1 MSTKQ
6 TVIFTFMILFLGV
19 MLYAIGAYIYW
30 STEADNA
37 RRTIEALKEKKAEL
51 ELVLNGTTTRMG
63 LKKLIEDP
71 ERGLRGQLEA
81 ATQAAVR
88 MKGNEVGG
96 AAQREIFY
104 NDKEKELVA
113 IWPKAGAHWKTLY
126 TDWQALNKKI
136 NDSLGT
142 LRKQKKEKDEKIVA
156 AQSDREKEQESE
168 RTKLVEVVTERRK
181 MAEELTEFRVQNE
194 EVRDKISNVMRESA
208 RTPEIVPQ
216 GRVIYAA
223 MDLKRISVDIGSN
236 SGLRKGLKF
245 DIYSKWHTTLVKK
258 GIIEIVAVRPTS
270 ADGLLVDRRGM
281 VHDPNTGWVP
291 PDPRMRYSVY
301 SGTGADEV
309 HAQPLEHPKS
319 KADRIEA
326 FRQEKM
332 EKEIGPEAATRLR
345 EEKEAPPAPP
355 TQMGAA
361 FAPIVEGDW
370 INNPDFVPL
379 LPDAAH
385 QKKLVDELLAMKDVN
400 VSTLTFYFTDT
411 VRPYKVEFYRRL
423 CERNHCKVTDTMGP
437 EVTTLV
443 TSAGATN
450 AESVK
455 QQIAGSKDKEDVK
468 ADIRNLRKA
477 LTALEDAKK
486 YSSDVVSEDDLESF
500 FSRRQR
506 KLELLRGKAA
516 QPGQA
521 VFYVAGE
528 TKDRSADEL
537 RRYIGEHGGIA
548 ADKLDA
554 KVDFVVMGS
563 GLDQKFFDEVRK
575 LGLKVI
581 REDELPRY
589 FGLE

>member
-37 RRTIEALKEKKAEL
+37 RRTIEALKDKKADL
-51 ELVLNGTTTRMG
+51 ELMLNGTTTRLG
-63 LKKLIEDP
+63 LKKLVEDP

-96 AAQREIFY
+96 ATQREIFY

-113 IWPKAGAHWKTLY
+113 IWPKAAGHWKTLY
-126 TDWQALNKKI
+126 TDWQALNRRI
-136 NDSLGT
+136 NESLGT
-142 LRKQKKEKDEKIVA
+142 LRKQKKEKDEKIA
-156 AQSDREKEQESE
+156 SAQSDREKEQESE
-168 RTKLVEVVTERRK
+168 RAKLTEVVMERRK
-181 MAEELTEFRVQNE
+181 MAEELTEFRVANE

-216 GRVIYAA
+216 ARVIYAA
-223 MDLKRISVDIGSN
+223 MDLKRITVDIGSN
-236 SGLRKGLKF
+236 SGLRKGLRF
-245 DIYSKWHTTLVKK
+245 TIYSKWHTTLVKK
-258 GIIEIVAVRPTS
+258 GIIEIVDVRPTS
-270 ADGLLVDRRGM
+270 ADGLLVDKRVL

-309 HAQPLEHPKS
+309 HAQPLEKPKS
-319 KADRIEA
+319 KADRIDA

-332 EKEIGPEAATRLR
+332 EREMGHEAVEKMRA
-345 EEKEAPPAPP
+345 EKEAPPAPP

-370 INNPDFVPL
+370 INNPDFVAL
-379 LPDAAH
+379 LPDATH
-385 QKKLVDELLAMKDVN
+385 QKKLVDELLAMKDIN
-400 VSTLTFYFTDT
+400 VSTLTFHFTDT
-411 VRPYKVEFYRRL
+411 VRPYKVEFYKRL

-437 EVTTLV
+437 EVTTV
-443 TSAGATN
+443 VSSAGATD
-450 AESVK
+450 ASGVAKILES
-455 QQIAGSKDKEDVK
+455 SKDKEDVK
-468 ADIRNLRKA
+468 ADVRNLRKV
-477 LTALEDAKK
+477 LLVLNDAKK
-486 YSSDVVSEDDLESF
+486 YSADVVSEDDLESF

-537 RRYIGEHGGIA
+537 RRYITEHGGIA
-548 ADKLDA
+548 AEKLDA
-554 KVDFVVMGS
+554 KVDYVVMGS